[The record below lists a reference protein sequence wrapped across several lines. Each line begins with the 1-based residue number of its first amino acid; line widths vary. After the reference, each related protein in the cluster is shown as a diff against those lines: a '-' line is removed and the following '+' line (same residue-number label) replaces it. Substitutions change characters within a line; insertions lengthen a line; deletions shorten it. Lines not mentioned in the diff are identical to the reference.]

1 MILVWNPG
9 SSSLKYE
16 IFETDRFLRSKQ
28 SGSVSLV
35 VNSGISGHDRAVRFL
50 YSHIVDS
57 GLIDQI
63 KMVGVRVV
71 HGGGAIR
78 DEAEISD
85 EILAKISELSK
96 FAPLHNPGAVLTIK
110 ESKKIFKVPHRAFFD
125 TAFFE
130 KMPIEAKK
138 YPIPEIINEEIAIQ
152 KYGFHGISHEYIY
165 NTAGGEKLGK
175 TITLHLGAGSSVCAI
190 FEGRPIDTSM
200 GFTPSEGLIMQTRA
214 GDIDS
219 GLVLYLAKEKGIA
232 ETDKILNNKSG
243 LAGVSETSG
252 EMLDILYLSGIK
264 IQDDEYKPPK
274 KLKKS
279 PEGEK
284 LAKMALTMFIRRI
297 QKYIGSYAAL
307 MNGVDTIVFSGK
319 IGYGSGEIRKIIM
332 DKMDFL
338 GDVKCV
344 AVEPDEERAIANKL
358 VK

>member
-1 MILVWNPG
+1 ML
-9 SSSLKYE
+9 
-16 IFETDRFLRSKQ
+16 FRS
-28 SGSVSLV
+28 
-35 VNSGISGHDRAVRFL
+35 
-50 YSHIVDS
+50 
-57 GLIDQI
+57 
-63 KMVGVRVV
+63 
-71 HGGGAIR
+71 
-78 DEAEISD
+78 
-85 EILAKISELSK
+85 
-96 FAPLHNPGAVLTIK
+96 
-110 ESKKIFKVPHRAFFD
+110 
-125 TAFFE
+125 
-130 KMPIEAKK
+130 
-138 YPIPEIINEEIAIQ
+138 Q

-358 VK
+358 VKYI